1 MPAPPQLEVQ
11 PEQLPA
17 LLHRVFGHRD
27 FRPHQQLVCE
37 AAAAGRDVLLVMPT
51 GAGKSLCYQ
60 LPALAR
66 GGTALV
72 ISPLI
77 ALMDDQASK
86 LSALNLKVA
95 RIHSGLSR
103 DDARNACRDYLAGDL
118 DFLFIAPERMRVP
131 GFPAMLARR
140 KPTLVAID
148 EAHCISAWGHDF
160 RPDYRTLGQ
169 HLPAL
174 RPAPIIALTATATP
188 TVQRDIAHQLNL
200 QNPATFITGFRRS
213 NLAIEVV
220 ELSKPRRP
228 DFALKLL
235 QSKEARPAI
244 LYAQSRKDAEEYAA
258 KLHKHFPTAAYH
270 AGLDA
275 QTRDRVQ
282 RAFLSGK
289 LDVIVATVAF
299 GMGVDKADVR
309 TVIHVALPG
318 SVESYYQEIGRA
330 GRDGLPSRTVLLHGF
345 ADRRLQE
352 FFLEKNYPPVNDLE
366 RVAKALPTDF
376 TPIDILHNLLRKKRD
391 MIDRETLDRTIE
403 KLLVAGV
410 VDMDITG
417 DVRLAPATNTETKP
431 TPNAG
436 APRLDSET
444 WVSTNPPGAQRL
456 VGDRLQ
462 PVHKQ
467 FQNEGALAPEGIRWQ
482 AAYES
487 QISVRRAQIDRM
499 IAFAESTTCR
509 MAALVHHFGDTTDK
523 APTCGLCDIC
533 NPSGQGS
540 ANAAHQPTEQEKKW
554 LRQILSALESRS
566 TSTGKLFTDL
576 ALTKDRND
584 FDTLLDALARAAL
597 ITLTNDTF
605 RTPEGVDRTYKKA
618 AITHEGRDPNDAT
631 LDTVYIRGNL
641 ATAPTKKKSS
651 IPVSRE
657 SGDNQV
663 PRGFSLGSHIQGEGS
678 GVLTPEAQ
686 ALFTQLRNWRTETAR
701 PTKTPAFLI
710 LSDAVLR
717 AIATRAPQNLTTL
730 STISGI
736 GPSKVD
742 KYGADLIAICR
753 GTFIP
758 SEKPVA
764 PTKPDRLPVTLSP
777 PPPQEGR
784 RPDRYQPRAKPEDT
798 AAKEPQ
804 RAGGPT
810 YTPATKEAPQGFS
823 LGSHAASG
831 GREPLASARP
841 QTSAVHEN
849 KRPGTPPPPPPLTD
863 IQIDL
868 EDRLKQWRRE
878 EARTAGLPSFF
889 ILSDTVLRNIVLSAP
904 HSTETLR
911 TIQGLTSE
919 KLDRFGPAVLTLC
932 TA

>member
-1 MPAPPQLEVQ
+1 MSAPAQT
-11 PEQLPA
+11 EQLPA
-17 LLHRVFGHRD
+17 LLHRVFGHSD

-86 LSALNLKVA
+86 LTALGLRVA
-95 RIHSGLSR
+95 RIHSGLDR
-103 DDARNACRDYLAGDL
+103 EAARQACRDYLAGDL

-131 GFPAMLARR
+131 GFPAMLAKR

-188 TVQRDIAHQLNL
+188 TVQRDIAHQLDL
-200 QNPATFITGFRRS
+200 HDPATFITGFRRS
-213 NLAIEVV
+213 NLAVEVV
-220 ELSKPRRP
+220 ELSKPQRP

-235 QSKEARPAI
+235 KDAAARPAI
-244 LYAQSRKDAEEYAA
+244 LYAPSRKDAEEYAA

-275 QTRDRVQ
+275 HTRDRVQ

-352 FFLEKNYPPVNDLE
+352 FFLEKNYPPVDDLE
-366 RVAKALPTDF
+366 RVAKVLPADF
-376 TPIDILHNLLRKKRD
+376 TPIDVLHNTLRAKRD
-391 MIDRETLDRTIE
+391 MIDRETLDRTLE

-417 DVRLAPATNTETKP
+417 DVRLAPDT
-431 TPNAG
+431 
-436 APRLDSET
+436 SI
-444 WVSTNPPGAQRL
+444 
-456 VGDRLQ
+456 VGDGLQ
-462 PVHKQ
+462 PVHQKSQ
-467 FQNEGALAPEGIRWQ
+467 IEAGFSPGGKTPRWQ

-487 QISVRRAQIDRM
+487 QISIRRAQIDRM

-509 MAALVHHFGDTTDK
+509 MAALVHHFGDTTDT

-533 NPSGQGS
+533 NPAGQGS
-540 ANAAHQPTEQEKKW
+540 ANAAHQPSPQERTW
-554 LRQILSALESRS
+554 LRHILSALESRS

-576 ALTKDRND
+576 KLTKDRND
-584 FDTLLDALARAAL
+584 FDTLLDALARAGL
-597 ITLTNDTF
+597 ITLINDTF
-605 RTPEGVDRTYKKA
+605 RTPEGIDRTYKKA
-618 AITHEGRDPNDAT
+618 AITHEGRKPDDRT
-631 LDTVYIRGNL
+631 LDTVYIRGSL
-641 ATAPTKKKSS
+641 SAAPNKKSS
-651 IPVSRE
+651 PKSPGAPFVKASSSRA
-657 SGDNQV
+657 
-663 PRGFSLGSHIQGEGS
+663 GSQDAQP
-678 GVLTPEAQ
+678 LPEAAE

-717 AIATRAPQNLTTL
+717 AIATRSPQNLTAL
-730 STISGI
+730 NTISGM
-736 GPSKVD
+736 GPTKID
-742 KYGADLIAICR
+742 KYGADVIAICR
-753 GTFIP
+753 GTFTGTGL
-758 SEKPVA
+758 KPEAQSSQLEAVRLKPQTPNPKP
-764 PTKPDRLPVTLSP
+764 PTGSQNPLPSP
-777 PPPQEGR
+777 P
-784 RPDRYQPRAKPEDT
+784 QPRPIA
-798 AAKEPQ
+798 
-804 RAGGPT
+804 
-810 YTPATKEAPQGFS
+810 
-823 LGSHAASG
+823 
-831 GREPLASARP
+831 
-841 QTSAVHEN
+841 TSATPTL
-849 KRPGTPPPPPPLTD
+849 KRPGTPPPTTPLTD
-863 IQIDL
+863 LQQSL
-868 EDRLKQWRRE
+868 EDRLKQWRRD
-878 EARTAGLPSFF
+878 EAKTAGLPSFF

-904 HSTETLR
+904 HSPETLS